1 MPISNFGGGLKKV
14 LSFLPGTYGTSLL
27 RNHAMRGAFAQMEAD
42 GFPVEVVEA
51 IRESV
56 DCKLY
61 FFGSEVTL
69 TAMYLYLGATVFAL
83 IVIYILLNVGIRFK
97 K

>member
-1 MPISNFGGGLKKV
+1 M
-14 LSFLPGTYGTSLL
+14 
-27 RNHAMRGAFAQMEAD
+27 
-42 GFPVEVVEA
+42 EVVEA